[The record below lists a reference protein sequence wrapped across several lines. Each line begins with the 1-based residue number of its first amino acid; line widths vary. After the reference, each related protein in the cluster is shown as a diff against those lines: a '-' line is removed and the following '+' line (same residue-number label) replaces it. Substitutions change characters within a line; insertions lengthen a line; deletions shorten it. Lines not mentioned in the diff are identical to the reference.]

1 MFQLLLNLVHSL
13 LIVIIFLHSFNF
25 HLQGGNLVFQLGD
38 RDRLGLLVKSQVR
51 GGLIHQIDCLIWHL
65 SVRQVSSGNDEE
77 CVEDYT
83 DLHIWRLQPGRYHWY
98 ECRDAI
104 HIFLEELSELWW
116 CWWQLALEWWW
127 VGNDERGQRLF
138 PRTRDAMEEFGM
150 YISIFIK
157 SGGTDARNLST
168 SEIRL

>member
-1 MFQLLLNLVHSL
+1 MSVAIEEEWTYLHELLILLFRMFQLLLNLVHSL

-25 HLQGGNLVFQLGD
+25 HLQGGNLVFQLGN

-83 DLHIWRLQPGRYHWY
+83 DLHIWRLQPGRYH
-98 ECRDAI
+98 
-104 HIFLEELSELWW
+104 
-116 CWWQLALEWWW
+116 
-127 VGNDERGQRLF
+127 
-138 PRTRDAMEEFGM
+138 
-150 YISIFIK
+150 
-157 SGGTDARNLST
+157 
-168 SEIRL
+168 